1 MLVIGLT
8 GPTGAGKG
16 AVAAIFEGYGIPVI
30 NADRVYHEL
39 ITPPSSCLRELR
51 EAFGKGILLPDG
63 SLDRRTLGGIV
74 FNDPAARER
83 LNAITHRYV
92 MEEVKT
98 RMERFRRD
106 GVPVA
111 VFDAPQ
117 LFEAG
122 AQKACT
128 AVISVLADRGLR
140 LERIMVRDNI
150 SAEAA
155 MRRILAQKSDE
166 FFRVHS
172 DYIIENNGNVELL
185 APQIRRILKELGVIS
200 Q

>member
-166 FFRVHS
+166 FFRAHS

>member
-16 AVAAIFEGYGIPVI
+16 TVAEIFEGYGIPII

-39 ITPPSSCLRELR
+39 ITPPSSCLQELT
-51 EAFGKGILLPDG
+51 EAFGKEILLADG
-63 SLDRRTLGGIV
+63 SLDRRALGSIV

-83 LNAITHRYV
+83 LNTITHRYV

-98 RMERFRRD
+98 QMEHLRRD

-122 AQKACT
+122 AEKACT
-128 AVISVLADRGLR
+128 AVISVLADRGFR
-140 LERIMVRDNI
+140 LERIMARDGI
-150 SAEAA
+150 TAESAI
-155 MRRILAQKSDE
+155 RRIFAQKSDE
-166 FFRVHS
+166 FFKTHS
-172 DYIIENNGNVELL
+172 DYVIENNGRIEQL
-185 APQIRRILKELGVIS
+185 APQVHRILKELGVIS

>member
-106 GVPVA
+106 GIPVA

-166 FFRVHS
+166 FFRAHS